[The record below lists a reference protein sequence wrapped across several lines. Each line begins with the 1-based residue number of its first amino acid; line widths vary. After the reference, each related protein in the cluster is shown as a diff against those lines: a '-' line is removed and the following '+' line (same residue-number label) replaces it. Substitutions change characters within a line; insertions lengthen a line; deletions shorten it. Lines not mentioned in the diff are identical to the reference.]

1 MLKRKQKVAEQVV
14 KGDATDNE
22 IRQVQKSTVVPPK
35 QRTQE
40 DIMREIEASKAS
52 YAYEKQDEQKKTFTF
67 HRDADL
73 DALLKRKQK
82 VASREVSQEVSE
94 DAIRQVQKSTVV
106 PPKQRTQEDIMRE
119 IEASKASYTYE
130 KPEEQKKKYEFHRD
144 AELDALLKRKQKV
157 ASQEVSQEV
166 NEDAIRQVQKSTVI
180 PPKQRTQ
187 EDILRE
193 IEASKASYA
202 YEKPDE
208 QKKKYEFHRDAELDA
223 LLKRKQKVA
232 SVEVQYDEPARPA
245 VPSAIPS
252 APPSRRHG
260 AAASKTPA
268 FLKSASSPE
277 AKKEE
282 EALPARSHPIVIPTS
297 QPRRVSKPRATQ
309 PVSAPVSVP
318 EPPKDEE
325 DSYLDRLL
333 RNRASLSGA
342 VPF

>member
-1 MLKRKQKVAEQVV
+1 MKS
-14 KGDATDNE
+14 DTTDNE

-52 YAYEKQDEQKKTFTF
+52 YTYEKADEQKKTFTF

-82 VASREVSQEVSE
+82 VASQEVSQEDGA
-94 DAIRQVQKSTVV
+94 DAIGQDQQSTVNA
-106 PPKQRTQEDIMRE
+106 PKQRTQEDIMRE

-187 EDILRE
+187 EDIMRE
-193 IEASKASYA
+193 IEASKASYT
-202 YEKPDE
+202 YEKPEE

-232 SVEVQYDEPARPA
+232 SVEVQYGEPERPV
-245 VPSAIPS
+245 VPSALPS
-252 APPSRRHG
+252 APPSHRHG
-260 AAASKTPA
+260 AASKTPA
-268 FLKSASSPE
+268 FLKPSSPQE
-277 AKKEE
+277 TKEE
-282 EALPARSHPIVIPTS
+282 PAARAHPIMIPTS
-297 QPRRVSKPRATQ
+297 QPRRVSKPRAAQ
-309 PVSAPVSVP
+309 AIP

-342 VPF
+342 VRLFSRSSPLEAQDRAQA

>member
-22 IRQVQKSTVVPPK
+22 
-35 QRTQE
+35 
-40 DIMREIEASKAS
+40 
-52 YAYEKQDEQKKTFTF
+52 
-67 HRDADL
+67 
-73 DALLKRKQK
+73 
-82 VASREVSQEVSE
+82 
-94 DAIRQVQKSTVV
+94 
-106 PPKQRTQEDIMRE
+106 
-119 IEASKASYTYE
+119 
-130 KPEEQKKKYEFHRD
+130 
-144 AELDALLKRKQKV
+144 
-157 ASQEVSQEV
+157 
-166 NEDAIRQVQKSTVI
+166 IRQVQKSTVI

-297 QPRRVSKPRATQ
+297 QPRRGSQPRATQ
-309 PVSAPVSVP
+309 PVSAPVP

>member
-22 IRQVQKSTVVPPK
+22 
-35 QRTQE
+35 
-40 DIMREIEASKAS
+40 
-52 YAYEKQDEQKKTFTF
+52 
-67 HRDADL
+67 
-73 DALLKRKQK
+73 
-82 VASREVSQEVSE
+82 
-94 DAIRQVQKSTVV
+94 IRQVQKSTVV

-157 ASQEVSQEV
+157 ASREVSQEV
-166 NEDAIRQVQKSTVI
+166 SEDAIRQVQKSTVI

-232 SVEVQYDEPARPA
+232 SVEVQYGEPARPA

-252 APPSRRHG
+252 APPSHRHG

-309 PVSAPVSVP
+309 PVSAPAPVP

>member
-52 YAYEKQDEQKKTFTF
+52 YAYEK
-67 HRDADL
+67 
-73 DALLKRKQK
+73 
-82 VASREVSQEVSE
+82 
-94 DAIRQVQKSTVV
+94 
-106 PPKQRTQEDIMRE
+106 
-119 IEASKASYTYE
+119 
-130 KPEEQKKKYEFHRD
+130 
-144 AELDALLKRKQKV
+144 
-157 ASQEVSQEV
+157 
-166 NEDAIRQVQKSTVI
+166 
-180 PPKQRTQ
+180 
-187 EDILRE
+187 
-193 IEASKASYA
+193 
-202 YEKPDE
+202 PDE

-232 SVEVQYDEPARPA
+232 SVEVQYGEPARPA

-252 APPSRRHG
+252 APPSHRHG

-277 AKKEE
+277 AKKEA

-309 PVSAPVSVP
+309 PVSAPAPVP